1 MFMQEYEIHL
11 INGSVIPAMEPMEL
25 EGSKSL
31 IDRFANGDPDE
42 VFCVGD
48 YASGY
53 AVVPARSIVYISTG
67 GVHEIEDDD
76 RAQRHEELRRKCFHN
91 AYLSLPPGRRYQKRL
106 SHGICLQVSC
116 ESLTY
121 CYATPMPAGKGS
133 DC

>member
-11 INGSVIPAMEPMEL
+11 INGSVIPVMEPMEL

-67 GVHEIEDDD
+67 DVHEIEDWVYKTSEMLGCSSLNDMK
-76 RAQRHEELRRKCFHN
+76 RMRKRMG
-91 AYLSLPPGRRYQKRL
+91 GR
-106 SHGICLQVSC
+106 V
-116 ESLTY
+116 
-121 CYATPMPAGKGS
+121 
-133 DC
+133 

>member
-1 MFMQEYEIHL
+1 MFVQEYEIHL

-25 EGSKSL
+25 EGLKSL

-67 GVHEIEDDD
+67 DVHEIEDWVYKTSEMLGCSSLKDMK
-76 RAQRHEELRRKCFHN
+76 RMRKRTGGH
-91 AYLSLPPGRRYQKRL
+91 
-106 SHGICLQVSC
+106 V
-116 ESLTY
+116 
-121 CYATPMPAGKGS
+121 
-133 DC
+133 